1 MRISQ
6 LAKHPLT
13 ITFLAGCALFVAVL
27 LTTPY
32 LIDMGRERWMN
43 AHEQGEAWVE
53 NVDFNPFTRRLAMDN
68 LVVETESGRIFHIPY
83 ASAKF
88 SWKQLFVKHLYFD
101 EIVIRDTSLVVDRF
115 EDVGFR
121 VGGLILR
128 ELVGAA
134 DESAAPTWEVGIDHF
149 ELTDSRVEYQ
159 TPEITATYFIDRYT
173 LMGLESWDNKS
184 TVTFEL
190 QGRIDDSPVHIKTK
204 VVPFDTERSWDGTLK
219 LRNGS
224 LALLSKARALALP
237 MTGSIDID
245 TKLQA
250 TLQRDGTLQLAVEGN
265 VGLQQLA
272 IADDGKNIS
281 QAELTWQGK
290 LSGKKLPN
298 QGITLNIAGRL
309 AGKDLVVALP
319 VQGLQVGL
327 ADFILQEE
335 TELEQHQDGT
345 LLLGAEGTLGIQK
358 LAMEYDHRTLSEEE
372 LDWQGKLSARMPPQ
386 NVIALQAD
394 GRLHGKGLDVA
405 LPEQGLQVQLAGF
418 NLRSNSALAQQDD
431 TMNVSLTAEL
441 AGENVSLTDKERK
454 LTLLEANSFAVQG
467 IDISDLNEIVIS
479 KIALQ
484 QPLFVA
490 RQPRNNSDEKKSPPL
505 LHANGIEISDT
516 AIMDLQNL
524 SINDLL
530 LQDSQFFFAR
540 RKDGSWQQ
548 IDALAGQPAS
558 GEPQPG
564 PDRTETTTK
573 PVELFLQNLRIT
585 GNSTVRFEDEK
596 PLRPYRTTFLINEFQ
611 VTDIN
616 TANPDKPAT
625 VKLDGMVGQ
634 YGTAKFNGH
643 LLLFAKPLSFDMT
656 GNIKALDLPP
666 LSSYTGQTIGYVL
679 TSGQMDAEI
688 KTKVDKGELVG
699 ENDLLLRNLE
709 IKPEDPAK
717 MEELGKQLG
726 VPLETGLAMLRNKKD
741 EIELNMP
748 LQGNI
753 ANPEFDFQ
761 DAINQA
767 LAKALKVGAVSY
779 LKFALQPFGA
789 YLAIAQVMGKAG
801 KEITKVRLDPI
812 EFRAGEKELDEAG
825 SQYLEK
831 VAGILND
838 RPKLRV
844 EICGKAVEA
853 DRIALRDKQIALLEK
868 QKELKKNDKNKEE
881 AEAEA
886 PEIVVP
892 DMQIEA
898 LADERAQ
905 LVKEDLSDRY
915 GVDHTRMYICLPE
928 IVAAPESRPLVELLI
943 D

>member
-1 MRISQ
+1 MRISE

-32 LIDMGRERWMN
+32 LIDIGIERWMN
-43 AHEQGEAWVE
+43 AHEQGEARVE
-53 NVDFNPFTRRLAMDN
+53 NVDFNPFTGRLAMDN
-68 LVVETESGRIFHIPY
+68 LVVETESGRIFHIPH

-134 DESAAPTWEVGIDHF
+134 DEKAAPTWGVGIDHF
-149 ELTDSRVEYQ
+149 ELTNSRVEYQ
-159 TPEITATYFIDRYT
+159 TPEITATYFIDQYT
-173 LMGLESWDNKS
+173 LIGLESWDNKN

-219 LRNGS
+219 LQNGS
-224 LALLSKARALALP
+224 LALLSKARALGLP

-250 TLQRDGTLQLAVEGN
+250 TLQRDGTLQLAAEGN

-309 AGKDLVVALP
+309 AGKDLEVALP
-319 VQGLQVGL
+319 VQRLQVGL
-327 ADFILQEE
+327 AGFILQEE
-335 TELEQHQDGT
+335 TELKQHQDGT

-372 LDWQGKLSARMPPQ
+372 LDWQGKLSARMLPH

-418 NLRSNSALAQQDD
+418 NLRSNSALAQQND

-441 AGENVSLTDKERK
+441 AGVNVSLTDKERK

-564 PDRTETTTK
+564 PDRMETTTK